1 MIEIEKILNV
11 VQKAYDDLE
20 LLGLY
25 YTPKFI
31 CVEVVDLFYAY
42 FVFRLYTVVFH
53 TFYASYRFYPPFH
66 TFCILLVKSQ
76 LFLVHIHPFRRS

>member
-42 FVFRLYTVVFH
+42 L
-53 TFYASYRFYPPFH
+53 S
-66 TFCILLVKSQ
+66 L
-76 LFLVHIHPFRRS
+76 

>member
-42 FVFRLYTVVFH
+42 KYQRYSTLEPEGWHCTMVWSATLGL
-53 TFYASYRFYPPFH
+53 P
-66 TFCILLVKSQ
+66 
-76 LFLVHIHPFRRS
+76 LFLVFLISILYLKIIFYK